1 MATYSVTGAKLFFG
15 GYDLSGTA
23 TQLSAGI
30 TAEELESTTFGDDG
44 WRSRLA
50 GLKQVA
56 LSGSGFNEADGTSK
70 PDDLFND
77 NLGTTS
83 VLTVAEQTGADGES
97 ATSFQGLPFS
107 FTPEGNIGQLWAYS
121 FDITGKT
128 AVAHGTILHP
138 TGTARTST
146 GTGTGRQL
154 GAVGSSEKLYA
165 ALHVVAASGTSPTL
179 DVVVQSDDNSGFTSA
194 TSRITF
200 SQATAVG
207 AQWATPVDGAISDDW
222 FRVSYTIGGTS
233 PSFQFIVVVGI
244 GS

>member
-1 MATYSVTGAKLFFG
+1 MATYSVTGSKLYFG

-23 TQLSAGI
+23 TQLSAAI
-30 TAEELESTTFGDDG
+30 TAEELDSTTFGDGG
-44 WRSRLA
+44 WRSRKA

-56 LSGSGFNEADGTSK
+56 LSGQGFNESDGTGD

-83 VLTVAEQTGADGES
+83 LLTVAETDGADGEP

-107 FTPEGNIGQLWAYS
+107 FTPEGNVGQLWAYQ

-138 TGTARTST
+138 GATARTAT

-154 GAVGSSEKLYA
+154 GSVSSSQKLYA
-165 ALHVVAASGTSPTL
+165 ALHVIEASGTSPTL
-179 DVVVQSDDNSGFTSA
+179 DVVVQSDDNSGFSSA
-194 TSRITF
+194 TSRVTF
-200 SQATAVG
+200 AQASDVTSE
-207 AQWATPVDGAISDDW
+207 WATPVDGAISDDY

-233 PSFQFIVVVGI
+233 PSFKFVVVVAI
-244 GS
+244 GA